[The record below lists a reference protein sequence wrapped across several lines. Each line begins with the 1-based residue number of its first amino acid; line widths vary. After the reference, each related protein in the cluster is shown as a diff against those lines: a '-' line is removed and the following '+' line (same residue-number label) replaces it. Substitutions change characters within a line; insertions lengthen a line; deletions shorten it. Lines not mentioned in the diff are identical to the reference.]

1 VALTWSQLARV
12 NGYPTVI
19 IRLRKR
25 SWNFLH
31 LYAYL
36 KLTSFFFS
44 LLPNESG
51 NKFTHICGNCLHLSP
66 TAIFKFHMTE
76 LKDRNLISKLAT
88 GKNTTCK
95 KISTAFM
102 LVIPTTN
109 PTLPFQS
116 STLSIT
122 FSSQQA
128 QGVCMQRN
136 ESSVSR
142 DPRWRLFLA
151 CEPSEQ
157 FRVFLV

>member
-1 VALTWSQLARV
+1 MEFLALVCVLEINV
-12 NGYPTVI
+12 V
-19 IRLRKR
+19 
-25 SWNFLH
+25 
-31 LYAYL
+31 
-36 KLTSFFFS
+36 FFS
-44 LLPNESG
+44 RCFPTKVVISLRISAE
-51 NKFTHICGNCLHLSP
+51 NCLHLSP

-95 KISTAFM
+95 KISPAFM

-116 STLSIT
+116 STLSYHI
-122 FSSQQA
+122 FLLSKLK
-128 QGVCMQRN
+128 VCACREMKARF
-136 ESSVSR
+136 SR